1 VDFSVIHVFH
11 GLHQVTVALRDS
23 NASVKPTSWSLYRA
37 WVLSNSLENGPHRCE
52 GKINVGCE
60 TSSNIQSQTIS
71 DQSRADVT
79 ILLSPAMI
87 PEPDNDPWRRGIY
100 RSNAQRLS
108 ISLAPLVAQRSLL
121 FRVKTD
127 LAGAGKEG
135 VQSYD
140 EVSTYIVCNSKRIL
154 TVTS

>member
-1 VDFSVIHVFH
+1 MDFSVIHVFH

-37 WVLSNSLENGPHRCE
+37 WVLSNSLENGPSQMERSTLAV
-52 GKINVGCE
+52 K
-60 TSSNIQSQTIS
+60 SNIQSQTIS

-87 PEPDNDPWRRGIY
+87 PEPDDDPWRRGIY